1 MNREHEAIFSMKP
14 FFNTEWTYFVYTK
27 SVLFILQRISCVH
40 AILAA
45 NILLSTATSC
55 PHCSG
60 PKPSVRTTIA
70 LGILLGVGSVG
81 CGDKDDD
88 TSADDMSTVEEPAS
102 EPDMAAEYGVP
113 SE

>member
-1 MNREHEAIFSMKP
+1 MRPCH
-14 FFNTEWTYFVYTK
+14 TCG
-27 SVLFILQRISCVH
+27 QH
-40 AILAA
+40 
-45 NILLSTATSC
+45 LLSTTSTC

-88 TSADDMSTVEEPAS
+88 TSADDTATVEEPAS